1 MKKIFVE
8 IGNPLSANPTKWSN
22 KLKSSARADELFE
35 CVWPI
40 CGLALKVL
48 TEDYY
53 FRKKVY
59 WCLKRSWIRLY
70 SLSNWQTSTEFR
82 MLVYDL
88 GELLLTLL
96 DSWRFY
102 TNCITGLA
110 GQNISTVQDL
120 QITFQWLEIVLQKDT
135 WQEAVLQEVV
145 DIVDEMQLLFSSA
158 SNKSSGNFYQE
169 IEKNVK
175 ANGFPVEWF
184 FMLSIWTWLFEI

>member
-1 MKKIFVE
+1 MVKQTQTNHRQEPTNCLSVFDQFV
-8 IGNPLSANPTKWSN
+8 
-22 KLKSSARADELFE
+22 
-35 CVWPI
+35 
-40 CGLALKVL
+40 GLALKVL

-59 WCLKRSWIRLY
+59 YWCLKRSWIRLY
-70 SLSNWQTSTEFR
+70 SLSKWQTSTEFR

-120 QITFQWLEIVLQKDT
+120 QITFQWLETVLQKDT

-145 DIVDEMQLLFSSA
+145 DIVDEMQLLFSGA
-158 SNKSSGNFYQE
+158 SNKSSGNFYQK

-184 FMLSIWTWLFEI
+184 FMLSTWTWLFEI

>member
-1 MKKIFVE
+1 
-8 IGNPLSANPTKWSN
+8 
-22 KLKSSARADELFE
+22 
-35 CVWPI
+35 
-40 CGLALKVL
+40 
-48 TEDYY
+48 
-53 FRKKVY
+53 
-59 WCLKRSWIRLY
+59 
-70 SLSNWQTSTEFR
+70 

-120 QITFQWLEIVLQKDT
+120 QITFQWLDIVLQKDT